1 MKYAREIKVG
11 ILATVCLFLL
21 FFGFNFL
28 KGVNIF
34 SPTNAYH
41 GTFAHLHG
49 LEEQAAVYILGHKV
63 GQVDRL
69 HYDFTRDSAFLV
81 DISIRKDIA
90 LPQGTTMALISD
102 GMLGGMAIE
111 LQLPVKGL
119 EDERMRGLEDERM
132 RGLEDERMRGLE
144 DEGMRGLVIE
154 KGSYLPTTYV
164 PGLIESLQGEL
175 LAHVDEAVQEVDSL
189 VAALRTQVEGEH
201 IKHSLENVDR
211 ISGDLTSVSAKL
223 KYMMK
228 TQVPAIVNNADTA
241 IANLNVI
248 VADIKEADLKAT
260 VARVDKTVD
269 NVNGLVSDVRSQD
282 GTLGQLIYNK
292 SLYNHIDATVI
303 SADSLLTDLK
313 AHPKR
318 YVHFSVFGKKDK

>member
-111 LQLPVKGL
+111 LQLPEL
-119 EDERMRGLEDERM
+119 EDER
-132 RGLEDERMRGLE
+132 
-144 DEGMRGLVIE
+144 MRGLVIE

>member
-1 MKYAREIKVG
+1 MNIKYAREIKVG

-34 SPTNAYH
+34 SPTNGYH
-41 GTFAHLHG
+41 GTFSHLHG
-49 LEEQAAVYILGHKV
+49 LEEQAAVYIRGHKV

-90 LPQGTTMALISD
+90 LPQGTKMALISD

-111 LQLPVKGL
+111 LQFP
-119 EDERMRGLEDERM
+119 DQSSITNDQSP
-132 RGLEDERMRGLE
+132 
-144 DEGMRGLVIE
+144 IA
-154 KGSYLPTTYV
+154 KGSFLPTTYV

-201 IKHSLENVDR
+201 IKRSLENVDR
-211 ISGDLTSVSAKL
+211 ISGDLTSVSANL
-223 KYMMK
+223 KHMMK
-228 TQVPAIVNNADTA
+228 TQVPTIVNNADTA

-248 VADIKEADLKAT
+248 VADIKQADLKAT
-260 VARVDKTVD
+260 VARVDKTVE
-269 NVNGLVSDVRSQD
+269 NVNGLVSDVRSQE
-282 GTLGQLIYNK
+282 GTIGQLIYNK

-318 YVHFSVFGKKDK
+318 YVHFSIFGKKDK

>member
-1 MKYAREIKVG
+1 MNIKYAREIKVG

-34 SPTNAYH
+34 SPTNGYH
-41 GTFAHLHG
+41 GTFSHLHG
-49 LEEQAAVYILGHKV
+49 LEEQAAVYIRGHKV

-69 HYDFTRDSAFLV
+69 HYDVTRDSAFLV

-90 LPQGTTMALISD
+90 LPQGTKMALTAD

-111 LQLPVKGL
+111 LQFP
-119 EDERMRGLEDERM
+119 DSSITNDQSP
-132 RGLEDERMRGLE
+132 
-144 DEGMRGLVIE
+144 IA
-154 KGSYLPTTYV
+154 KGSFLPTTYV

-201 IKHSLENVDR
+201 IKRSLENVDR
-211 ISGDLTSVSAKL
+211 ISGDLTSVSANL
-223 KYMMK
+223 KHMMK
-228 TQVPAIVNNADTA
+228 TQVPTIVNNADTA

-248 VADIKEADLKAT
+248 VADIKQADLKAT
-260 VARVDKTVD
+260 VARVDKTVE
-269 NVNGLVSDVRSQD
+269 NVNGLVSDVRSQE
-282 GTLGQLIYNK
+282 GTIGQLIYNK

-318 YVHFSVFGKKDK
+318 YVHFSIFGKKDK

>member
-34 SPTNAYH
+34 SPTNSYH
-41 GTFAHLHG
+41 GTFCHLHG
-49 LEEQAAVYILGHKV
+49 LEEQAAVYIRGHKV

-90 LPQGTTMALISD
+90 LPQGTKMALVSD

-111 LQLPVKGL
+111 LQFP
-119 EDERMRGLEDERM
+119 ESSSMTNDQSQM
-132 RGLEDERMRGLE
+132 
-144 DEGMRGLVIE
+144 IE
-154 KGSYLPTTYV
+154 KGSFLNTTYV
-164 PGLIESLQGEL
+164 PGLIESLQSEL

-189 VAALRTQVEGEH
+189 VAALRTQVEGDH
-201 IKHSLENVDR
+201 IKNSLENVDR
-211 ISGDLTSVSAKL
+211 ISGDLTSVSSNL
-223 KYMMK
+223 KHMMR
-228 TQVPAIVNNADTA
+228 TQVPTIVNNADTA
-241 IANLNVI
+241 IANLNTI

-260 VARVDKTVD
+260 VARVDNAVD
-269 NVNGLVSDVRSQD
+269 NVNELVSDVRSQD
-282 GTLGQLIYNK
+282 GTIGQLIYNK
-292 SLYNHIDATVI
+292 SLYNHIDATVV
-303 SADSLLTDLK
+303 SADSLLVDLK

-318 YVHFSVFGKKDK
+318 YVHFSLFGKKDK